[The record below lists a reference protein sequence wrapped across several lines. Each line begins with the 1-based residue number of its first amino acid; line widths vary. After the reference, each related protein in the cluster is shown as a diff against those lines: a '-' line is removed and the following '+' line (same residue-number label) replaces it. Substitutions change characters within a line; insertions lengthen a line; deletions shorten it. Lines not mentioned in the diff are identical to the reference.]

1 MGKRYN
7 QSENQKYQQFDD
19 DFEDFGYEVKNIRRQ
34 TKKKVTKF
42 KRETDIYDDSFW
54 TVHYFPHSSRLRVLY
69 TCWRDF
75 FMLDDIKMPCEI
87 ALEADA
93 ELMKLFEEIDN
104 ERGQD
109 SAFMD
114 DNFGG

>member
-1 MGKRYN
+1 
-7 QSENQKYQQFDD
+7 
-19 DFEDFGYEVKNIRRQ
+19 
-34 TKKKVTKF
+34 
-42 KRETDIYDDSFW
+42 
-54 TVHYFPHSSRLRVLY
+54 
-69 TCWRDF
+69 
-75 FMLDDIKMPCEI
+75 MLDDIKMPCEI

-114 DNFGG
+114 DNFGGQLTQTGQPPDQLPKWHTKWAQTSKPCIVDT

>member
-1 MGKRYN
+1 M
-7 QSENQKYQQFDD
+7 
-19 DFEDFGYEVKNIRRQ
+19 I
-34 TKKKVTKF
+34 
-42 KRETDIYDDSFW
+42 
-54 TVHYFPHSSRLRVLY
+54 
-69 TCWRDF
+69 
-75 FMLDDIKMPCEI
+75 DDIKMPCEI

-114 DNFGG
+114 DNFGGQLTQTGQPPDQLPKWHTILAQTSKPCIVDT

>member
-1 MGKRYN
+1 M
-7 QSENQKYQQFDD
+7 
-19 DFEDFGYEVKNIRRQ
+19 
-34 TKKKVTKF
+34 T
-42 KRETDIYDDSFW
+42 
-54 TVHYFPHSSRLRVLY
+54 
-69 TCWRDF
+69 
-75 FMLDDIKMPCEI
+75 DDIKMPCEI

-114 DNFGG
+114 DNFGGWVNANNNSNLFNSSYRTWRIYVLS

>member
-1 MGKRYN
+1 M
-7 QSENQKYQQFDD
+7 
-19 DFEDFGYEVKNIRRQ
+19 I
-34 TKKKVTKF
+34 
-42 KRETDIYDDSFW
+42 
-54 TVHYFPHSSRLRVLY
+54 
-69 TCWRDF
+69 
-75 FMLDDIKMPCEI
+75 DDIKMPCEI

-104 ERGQD
+104 EGRGHD

>member
-1 MGKRYN
+1 M
-7 QSENQKYQQFDD
+7 
-19 DFEDFGYEVKNIRRQ
+19 
-34 TKKKVTKF
+34 T
-42 KRETDIYDDSFW
+42 
-54 TVHYFPHSSRLRVLY
+54 
-69 TCWRDF
+69 
-75 FMLDDIKMPCEI
+75 DDIKMPCEI

-114 DNFGG
+114 DNFGGWVNENNNSNLFNSSYRTWRIYILS

>member
-1 MGKRYN
+1 M
-7 QSENQKYQQFDD
+7 
-19 DFEDFGYEVKNIRRQ
+19 
-34 TKKKVTKF
+34 T
-42 KRETDIYDDSFW
+42 
-54 TVHYFPHSSRLRVLY
+54 
-69 TCWRDF
+69 
-75 FMLDDIKMPCEI
+75 DDIKMPCEI

-114 DNFGG
+114 DMFGGWLTLTVPILNIHLLLRIAAASLQLPKWHTK

>member
-1 MGKRYN
+1 MMTLIELSTNTWFSIPIVYCIH
-7 QSENQKYQQFDD
+7 
-19 DFEDFGYEVKNIRRQ
+19 V
-34 TKKKVTKF
+34 
-42 KRETDIYDDSFW
+42 
-54 TVHYFPHSSRLRVLY
+54 
-69 TCWRDF
+69 RDF
-75 FMLDDIKMPCEI
+75 FMIDDIKMPCEI

-114 DNFGG
+114 DMFGGWLTLTQAHTN

>member
-1 MGKRYN
+1 
-7 QSENQKYQQFDD
+7 
-19 DFEDFGYEVKNIRRQ
+19 
-34 TKKKVTKF
+34 
-42 KRETDIYDDSFW
+42 
-54 TVHYFPHSSRLRVLY
+54 
-69 TCWRDF
+69 
-75 FMLDDIKMPCEI
+75 MLDDIKMPCEI

-114 DNFGG
+114 DMFGGWLTLTQAHTN

>member
-1 MGKRYN
+1 M
-7 QSENQKYQQFDD
+7 
-19 DFEDFGYEVKNIRRQ
+19 I
-34 TKKKVTKF
+34 
-42 KRETDIYDDSFW
+42 
-54 TVHYFPHSSRLRVLY
+54 
-69 TCWRDF
+69 
-75 FMLDDIKMPCEI
+75 DDIKMPCEI

-114 DNFGG
+114 DNFGGQLTQTGQPPDQLTRWHTILAQTSKPCIVDT

>member
-1 MGKRYN
+1 MY
-7 QSENQKYQQFDD
+7 YIH
-19 DFEDFGYEVKNIRRQ
+19 V
-34 TKKKVTKF
+34 
-42 KRETDIYDDSFW
+42 
-54 TVHYFPHSSRLRVLY
+54 
-69 TCWRDF
+69 RDF
-75 FMLDDIKMPCEI
+75 FMTDDIKMPCEI

-114 DNFGG
+114 DMFGG

>member
-1 MGKRYN
+1 M
-7 QSENQKYQQFDD
+7 
-19 DFEDFGYEVKNIRRQ
+19 I
-34 TKKKVTKF
+34 
-42 KRETDIYDDSFW
+42 
-54 TVHYFPHSSRLRVLY
+54 
-69 TCWRDF
+69 
-75 FMLDDIKMPCEI
+75 DDIKMPCEI

-114 DNFGG
+114 DNFGGQLTQTGQPPDQLPKWHTRGRDPSDPVLIMVA